1 MKTREESFKAISSTA
16 VDINIKAG
24 SEITTSL

>member
-1 MKTREESFKAISSTA
+1 MNQPNDPIDTSDPVVLRRL
-16 VDINIKAG
+16 KAG